1 MRGFVC
7 QRCDGDMHVTDS
19 RPKKNRVLRRRECL
33 KCGARYST
41 LEVFVEDVRFLESA
55 IRLFDKRAARGRR
68 KEGNPT

>member
-7 QRCDGDMHVTDS
+7 RLCDGDTHVTDS

-41 LEVFVEDVRFLESA
+41 LEVLVEDARFLESA
-55 IRLFDKRAARGRR
+55 IRLFEKRAARVRR
-68 KEGNPT
+68 KEGSQT